1 MFLSNKER
9 KDAIVEW
16 IRDYFEK
23 NGDGCSAVLGLSG
36 GKDSSIVAGLCAEAL
51 GADRVV
57 GVLMPNGTQSDID
70 DAHEVAKCLG
80 IKTVTVN
87 INDAFND
94 LKSAIENGLEKSISA
109 QAVINMPPR
118 IRMATLYAVAQ
129 SLPNGGRVA
138 NTCNLS
144 EDHIGY
150 STKFGDNVG
159 DFAPLASF
167 TVREL
172 KPIGYEITN
181 LPKKFVDKTP
191 SDGLCGKSDEDAFGF
206 TYEQLDDYI
215 LNGTSG
221 DEIIDKKIDHLNKLN
236 LHKSK
241 PMPTYSLIF

>member
-16 IRDYFEK
+16 IREYFEK

-87 INDAFND
+87 ISDAFNG
-94 LKSAIENGLEKSISA
+94 LKSAIENGLEKSIST
-109 QAVINMPPR
+109 QAAINMPPR
-118 IRMATLYAVAQ
+118 LRMATLYAVAQ

-221 DEIIDKKIDHLNKLN
+221 DEIIDKKIDRLNKLN
-236 LHKSK
+236 LHKLK
-241 PMPTYSLIF
+241 PMPTCSLIF